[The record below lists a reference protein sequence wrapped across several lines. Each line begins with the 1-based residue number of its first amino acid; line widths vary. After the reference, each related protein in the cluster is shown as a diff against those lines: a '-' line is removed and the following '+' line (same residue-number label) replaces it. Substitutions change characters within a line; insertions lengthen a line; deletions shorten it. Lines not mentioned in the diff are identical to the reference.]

1 MNIVPFLDL
10 ASARDEVGVA
20 LTQAFHRVMSRQW
33 VVLGPELEAFEAELA
48 TLCDVRHAIGVGNGL
63 DVPRLAL
70 LAADVGHLKN

>member
-1 MNIVPFLDL
+1 
-10 ASARDEVGVA
+10 
-20 LTQAFHRVMSRQW
+20 MSRQW
-33 VVLGPELEAFEAELA
+33 FVLGPELEAFEAEFA